1 MLISKQEINS
11 SNIDD
16 NNATNYHWDE
26 KVQFFLE
33 KSLSALYLVSLRHV
47 LHHVHKNEFCSKCG
61 RSHVFKLFCTYDLR
75 RYLYGLGKRD
85 PDIKAAYQK

>member
-16 NNATNYHWDE
+16 NNDTNYHWDE

-47 LHHVHKNEFCSKCG
+47 LRHVHKNEFCSKCG
-61 RSHVFKLFCTYDLR
+61 RSHVFECRSTYDLR
-75 RYLYGLGKRD
+75 RYL
-85 PDIKAAYQK
+85 